1 MEQFTRK
8 FNSVIH
14 GIPERE
20 EEDNVENVINLGKIL
35 KVNLTRGDI
44 DIVHRLN
51 IKNKTKTRPT
61 IVSYYN
67 AKSQLYKAKINLR
80 NVSLHDLVAEK
91 IFINEN
97 QTAWRAGLF
106 REARKVMKKYH
117 NGKTWTV
124 DGKIFLKTDLTAK
137 VFKVDS

>member
-1 MEQFTRK
+1 M
-8 FNSVIH
+8 IH
-14 GIPERE
+14 GIPERK
-20 EEDNVENVINLGKIL
+20 EEDKVENVINLGKIL

-61 IVSYYN
+61 IVRFIYYN

-80 NVSLHDLVAEK
+80 NVTLHDLEAEK

-97 QTAWRAGLF
+97 LYCMESRAIQ
-106 REARKVMKKYH
+106 R
-117 NGKTWTV
+117 GKESYE
-124 DGKIFLKTDLTAK
+124 KI
-137 VFKVDS
+137 SQW